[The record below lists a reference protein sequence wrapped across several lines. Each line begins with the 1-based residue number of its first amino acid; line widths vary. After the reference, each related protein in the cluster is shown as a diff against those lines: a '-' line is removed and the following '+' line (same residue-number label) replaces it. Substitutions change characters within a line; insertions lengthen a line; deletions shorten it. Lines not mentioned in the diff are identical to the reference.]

1 MIRQLDKQRQRQLA
15 AGILVV
21 AIGLF
26 MSVTAL
32 PLWLAN
38 TSRQDTLDQLHERL
52 LRYEQVSA
60 RDRELLPQY
69 EDLKRTQMS
78 AGNYLKSNTVAVAG
92 AELQRM
98 AKDITAANGAQMIST
113 QILPA
118 ANEQGFIRVALKVR
132 LRGPLPALLESFYD
146 IESND
151 VFMFLDN
158 VNVRESGVR
167 RRPGQIETHAMDA
180 DFDLIAYM
188 PDIL

>member
-1 MIRQLDKQRQRQLA
+1 MIRKLDKQRQRQLA

-21 AIGLF
+21 TAGLLL
-26 MSVTAL
+26 SVTAL

-38 TSRQDTLDQLHERL
+38 ASRQDTLNQLHERL
-52 LRYEQVSA
+52 LRYEQISA
-60 RDRELLPQY
+60 RDGGLLPQY
-69 EDLKRTQMS
+69 EKLIRTRMS

-98 AKDITAANGAQMIST
+98 AKDITTANSAQMIST

-132 LRGPLPALLESFYD
+132 LRGPLTAILESFYD
-146 IESND
+146 IETSD
-151 VFMFLDN
+151 VVMFLDN
-158 VNVRESGVR
+158 VHVRESGTR
-167 RRPGQIETHAMDA
+167 RRPGQIQLHPMDA

-188 PDIL
+188 PDIS